1 MRIAWLIQELKH
13 GGGHR
18 VCLEISKVL
27 ADRGHEVVILLPRGR
42 LLTDV
47 PKPLKVIECGKS
59 YDHPIKSILF
69 NGPAMLRNLPQVDV
83 IISTMP
89 YMAFLN
95 TIATWLRPVRGI
107 HYVMAD
113 DYRLFDDRT
122 LIRSPILL
130 SLHKLSTMISYRLPL
145 TILVNSTWTKNQVTG
160 VGPTPKYILPNGV
173 KADIFM
179 PSHQRSASSTTFRL
193 ATVARKHAYK
203 GWPDLVESL
212 NLLWDERQDF
222 ELTAITQD
230 PIITNGCRFP
240 VTLVSPKD
248 DQELVSYLQSADV
261 FLFSSHREGFGL
273 PPLEA
278 MACGVPV
285 VSTDLDGMREYAVHD
300 ANAWLVP
307 VGSIQDMTNGIRHL
321 LDNPE
326 LRSRLSAEGLKT
338 SRQFT
343 WQGIVDRLEQIMDE
357 SIGRR

>member
-18 VCLEISKVL
+18 VCLEVSKVL
-27 ADRGHEVVILLPRGR
+27 AQRGHEVVILVPKGR
-42 LLTDV
+42 LLTEV
-47 PKPLKVIECGKS
+47 PEPLKVIECGKPF
-59 YDHPIKSILF
+59 DHPIKSILF
-69 NGPAMLRNLPQVDV
+69 NGPAMLRNLPRVDV
-83 IISTMP
+83 VISTMP

-95 TIATWLRPVRGI
+95 TIATWFRPVRGV
-107 HYVMAD
+107 HYIMAD

-122 LIRSPILL
+122 LIRSTFML

-145 TILVNSTWTKNQVTG
+145 TILVNSTWTKNQVAG
-160 VGPTPKYILPNGV
+160 VGPTPKYILPHGV
-173 KADIFM
+173 KTDIFK
-179 PSHQRSASSTTFRL
+179 PSKQKPESPHAFRL

-230 PIITNGCRFP
+230 PIVTEGCRFP

-248 DQELVSYLQSADV
+248 DPELVSYLQSADV
-261 FLFSSHREGFGL
+261 FLFASHHEGFGL

-278 MACGVPV
+278 MACGIPV

-300 ANAWLVP
+300 VNSWLVS
-307 VGSIQDMTNGIRHL
+307 VGSIQDMADGIRHL

-326 LRSRLSAEGLKT
+326 LRNRLSIEGLKT
-338 SRQFT
+338 AGDFS
-343 WQGIVDRLEQIMDE
+343 WQKVVDRFEQILDE
-357 SIGRR
+357 SIGHC